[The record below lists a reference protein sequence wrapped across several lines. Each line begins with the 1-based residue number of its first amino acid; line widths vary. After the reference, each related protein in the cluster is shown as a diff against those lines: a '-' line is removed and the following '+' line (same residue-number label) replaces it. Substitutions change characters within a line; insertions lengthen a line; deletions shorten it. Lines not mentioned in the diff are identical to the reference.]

1 MGDENEAYLI
11 LSIAEEFIVAVLT
24 YIWCLKRVSNRC
36 RVTHEKRKTFLCC
49 AMKYNLQKLEAVNE
63 H

>member
-1 MGDENEAYLI
+1 MGDENEAYLTF
-11 LSIAEEFIVAVLT
+11 SIAEEFTVAVVI
-24 YIWCLKRVSNRC
+24 YIWCLKGVSNSC
-36 RVTHEKRKTFLCC
+36 RVTHKKRKTFLCF